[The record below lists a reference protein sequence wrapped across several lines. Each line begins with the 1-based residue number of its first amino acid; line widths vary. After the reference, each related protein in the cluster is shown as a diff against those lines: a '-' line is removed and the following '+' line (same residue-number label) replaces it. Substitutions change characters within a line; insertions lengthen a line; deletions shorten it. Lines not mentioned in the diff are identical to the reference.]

1 VSHLEPDCA
10 RCVGLCCV
18 ALPFRESHGFAFA
31 KDAGEACRHLDGAYG
46 CSIHALLRESGMGGC
61 TSYEC
66 FGAGQHVT
74 QVLYQGATWRGRAD
88 GGAEMFAVFAVVQRL
103 HEMLVLLDQAAAL
116 APEHDVAALRADI
129 SAHTVGRP
137 EELLD
142 VELDRLATHVGEVLR
157 SVSGSV
163 RDPDG
168 ERRAGADLAGQDLR
182 EDPLADADLRGALLL
197 AADLRGMV
205 LARTDLLGAD
215 LRDADLRGADLS
227 ASLFLTQPQLNSA
240 RGDASTLLPPG
251 LRRPVA
257 WLL

>member
-1 VSHLEPDCA
+1 VSSLEPDCA

-31 KDAGEACRHLDGAYG
+31 KDAGEPCRHLDGAYG
-46 CSIHALLRESGMGGC
+46 CSIHALLRESGMSGC
-61 TSYEC
+61 TTYEC

-74 QVLYQGATWRGRAD
+74 QVLYAGATWRGRAD

-116 APEHDVAALRADI
+116 APERDLSELRAEVAD
-129 SAHTVGRP
+129 HTVGRP
-137 EELLD
+137 EELLE
-142 VELDRLATHVGEVLR
+142 VELDRLSALVGEVLR
-157 SVSGSV
+157 EVSRSV

-168 ERRAGADLAGQDLR
+168 ERWSGADLAGHDLR
-182 EDPLADADLRGALLL
+182 TAVLADADLRGALLL
-197 AADLRGMV
+197 AADLRGAV

-215 LRDADLRGADLS
+215 LRDADLSGADLS
-227 ASLFLTQPQLNSA
+227 ASIFLTQPQLNSA
-240 RGDASTLLPPG
+240 RGSVATVLPAA
-251 LRRPVA
+251 LRRPVG